1 MLLEVKR
8 KSHIEEK
15 DWAFG
20 FLSNSFH
27 TSKYKSL
34 KSTYLLKIE
43 IEISHERPGGGGEFH
58 VLFECP

>member
-43 IEISHERPGGGGEFH
+43 IEISHERPGAGG
-58 VLFECP
+58 VSRII